1 MLLNHVPRRNAHLT
15 APRTACPEPPPMTDL
30 ILLQGGLA
38 LVGAN
43 GQATPIH
50 PLWLRER
57 CTDPASM
64 DATTGQR
71 LQNPSDLNARPAIES
86 IRQSA
91 DGGFH
96 IRFTDGAS
104 GAFTLARILAELP
117 EAGDAS
123 LPAPTPWSA
132 AIPAPAAFHWPDLKE
147 PRETRR
153 ALHAYL
159 THGYI
164 IISAVPSMPGAVLD
178 VARHFGFPRETNFGT
193 MFDVRSVP
201 GAIDL
206 AYTSLKLDPHTD
218 NPYRHPVPGIQL
230 LHCLTNETEGGI
242 STLVDGLAVAE
253 KLRATAPQA
262 FESLTRTQ
270 IRFHYRDDTTNLVA
284 LAPIISLDTAGRFA
298 AIHHSP
304 RLDYVPLLPASDLD
318 RFYAARR
325 LLDKML
331 RAESFERRFRLN
343 NGDLMMFDNQRL
355 LHGRTEFDPQQG
367 LRHLQGCYID
377 ADGPR
382 SLYRVL
388 VRQP

>member
-1 MLLNHVPRRNAHLT
+1 
-15 APRTACPEPPPMTDL
+15 MTDL
-30 ILLQGGLA
+30 VLLQGGLA
-38 LVGAN
+38 LASPD
-43 GQATPIH
+43 GQITPIH

-71 LQNPSDLNARPAIES
+71 LQNPSDLETRPGLES
-86 IRQSA
+86 VRQSA
-91 DGGFH
+91 DGAFH
-96 IRFTDGAS
+96 IRFSDGAS
-104 GAFTLARILAELP
+104 GTFTLARILSELP
-117 EAGDAS
+117 EAGDATV
-123 LPAPTPWSA
+123 PAPAPWSA
-132 AIPAPAAFHWPDLKE
+132 AVPAPAAFHWPDLGE
-147 PRETRR
+147 RRECRR
-153 ALHAYL
+153 ALGEFL

-164 IISAVPSMPGAVLD
+164 IVSGVPATAGAVLR

-218 NPYRHPVPGIQL
+218 NPYRQPVPGIQL
-230 LHCLTNETEGGI
+230 LHCLTNETEGGL

-253 KLRATAPQA
+253 ALRRNAPAA
-262 FESLTRTQ
+262 FESLTRVSV
-270 IRFHYRDDTTNLVA
+270 RFEYRDDTTHLVA
-284 LAPIISLDTAGRFA
+284 VAPILSLDAAGRFA

-304 RLDYVPLLPASDLD
+304 RLDYVPLLASAELD

-325 LLDKML
+325 MLDKML
-331 RAESFERRFRLN
+331 RSETFERRFRLN
-343 NGDLMMFDNQRL
+343 NGDLIMFDNQRL
-355 LHGRTEFDPQQG
+355 LHGRTEFDPREG

-377 ADGPR
+377 SDGPR

-388 VRQP
+388 SRSL

>member
-1 MLLNHVPRRNAHLT
+1 
-15 APRTACPEPPPMTDL
+15 MTDL
-30 ILLQGGLA
+30 VLLQGGLA
-38 LVGAN
+38 LLGAN
-43 GQATPIH
+43 GESTPIH

-57 CTDPASM
+57 CTDAASM

-71 LQNPSDLNARPAIES
+71 LQNPSDLDGRPVIES

-91 DGGFH
+91 DGAFH
-96 IRFTDGAS
+96 IRFADGAS
-104 GAFTLARILAELP
+104 GTFTLARIVAELP

-132 AIPAPAAFHWPDLKE
+132 AVAAPE
-147 PRETRR
+147 PFPWAGLGEKRECRR
-153 ALHAYL
+153 ALHAFL

-164 IISAVPSMPGAVLD
+164 IISGVPGTAGAVLQ

-230 LHCLTNETEGGI
+230 LHCLINETEGGL

-253 KLRATAPQA
+253 ALRESAPEA
-262 FESLTRTQ
+262 FESLTRTLV
-270 IRFHYRDDTTNLVA
+270 RFHYRDDTTNLVA
-284 LAPIISLDTAGRFA
+284 EAPILSLDAAGRFT

-304 RLDYVPLLPASDLD
+304 RLDYVPLLAAADLD

-331 RAESFERRFRLN
+331 RSETFERRFRLN

-377 ADGPR
+377 SDGPR

-388 VRQP
+388 SRAQ

>member
-1 MLLNHVPRRNAHLT
+1 
-15 APRTACPEPPPMTDL
+15 MTDL
-30 ILLQGGLA
+30 VLQKGGHAIA
-38 LVGAN
+38 LIDAN
-43 GQATPIH
+43 GHTTPIH

-71 LQNPSDLNARPAIES
+71 LQNPSDLDHHPGIES

-91 DGGFH
+91 DGAFH
-96 IRFTDGAS
+96 VRFTDGAT
-104 GAFTLARILAELP
+104 GTFTLDRILAELP

-123 LPAPTPWSA
+123 LPQPTPWSA
-132 AIPAPAAFHWPDLKE
+132 AQPAPAPFPWPDLAGQAE
-147 PRETRR
+147 CRR

-159 THGYI
+159 TDGYI
-164 IISAVPSMPGAVLD
+164 IISGVPSTDGAVLQ
-178 VARHFGFPRETNFGT
+178 VARRFGFPRDTNFGT
-193 MFDVRSVP
+193 LFNVRSVP

-206 AYTSLKLDPHTD
+206 AYTSLALDPHTD

-230 LHCLTNETEGGI
+230 LHCLTNETEGGL

-253 KLRATAPQA
+253 ELRRTAPEA
-262 FESLTRTQ
+262 FASLTKTLV
-270 IRFHYRDDTTNLVA
+270 RFHYRDDSTNLIA
-284 LAPIISLDTAGRFA
+284 EAPILSLDAAGRFA

-304 RLDYVPLLPASDLD
+304 RLDFVPLLPPEDLD

-325 LLDKML
+325 LLDRML
-331 RAESFERRFRLN
+331 RSDRFERRFRLN

-355 LHGRTEFDPQQG
+355 LHGRTGFDPQEG

-377 ADGPR
+377 SDGPR

-388 VRQP
+388 SRKP